1 MDTSRKG
8 CQLHCISKIDLFQ
21 NVAVEVAVVCSLSC
35 FIIYRCL
42 DPDHVAEAEDAR
54 EDGHAKGAVRR
65 AAGVSDVGV
74 EADVQAHVAAR

>member
-1 MDTSRKG
+1 M
-8 CQLHCISKIDLFQ
+8 FQ

-54 EDGHAKGAVRR
+54 EDGHAKGSVRR